1 MNAPRHATCHP
12 AASTSGHAAR
22 IAAGVLAA
30 AWLASCSTVEPGPS
44 ARTELKP
51 TAGNSAS
58 GWVQFDA
65 MGERV
70 QVTAEV
76 RGLKP
81 NAEHGFHVH
90 DKGDCSAPDAMSAG
104 GHFNPGGKPHG
115 HHGQA
120 ERHAG
125 DMPSLKADATGV
137 ARLNWSSTLLG
148 VGAGPAN
155 VIGRAVIVHRDPD
168 DYVTQ
173 PTGNS
178 GPRLACGVIA
188 AR

>member
-1 MNAPRHATCHP
+1 MFALHRLPARVRPVPPLSAAALTLAALLVGCAALAPAGP
-12 AASTSGHAAR
+12 AARA
-22 IAAGVLAA
+22 
-30 AWLASCSTVEPGPS
+30 
-44 ARTELKP
+44 ELKP
-51 TAGNSAS
+51 TAGNSAA
-58 GWVQFDA
+58 GWVEFTQVGSA
-65 MGERV
+65 VR
-70 QVTAEV
+70 VTAEV

-104 GHFNPGGKPHG
+104 GHFNPAGKPHG

-125 DMPSLKADATGV
+125 DMPSLKADASGV
-137 ARLNWSSTLLG
+137 ARLDWTSAVLS
-148 VGAGPAN
+148 VGSGAAN
-155 VIGRAVIVHRDPD
+155 VVGRGVIVHRDPD
-168 DYVTQ
+168 DYATQ

-178 GPRLACGVIA
+178 GPRLACGVVV

>member
-1 MNAPRHATCHP
+1 MTVSRCSLDSSLLRLRP
-12 AASTSGHAAR
+12 AAAAL
-22 IAAGVLAA
+22 AVAA
-30 AWLASCSTVEPGPS
+30 ALAGCASMAPAGPS
-44 ARTELKP
+44 ARAELKP
-51 TAGNSAS
+51 TAGNSAA
-58 GWVQFDA
+58 GWVEFTQVGGA
-65 MGERV
+65 VR
-70 QVTAEV
+70 VTAEV

-104 GHFNPGGKPHG
+104 GHFNPAGKPHG

-125 DMPSLKADATGV
+125 DMPSLKADASGV
-137 ARLNWSSTLLG
+137 ARLDWTSALLS
-148 VGAGPAN
+148 VGSGAAN
-155 VIGRAVIVHRDPD
+155 VVGRGVIVHRDPD
-168 DYVTQ
+168 DYATQ

-178 GPRLACGVIA
+178 GPRLACGVVM